1 MLVFCLAFSGLSFGA
16 LQIVLNSYGIVEL
29 NYAHVPLAKE
39 FMDWTMILSQL
50 AQIPFKFY
58 LGKEFVYIIYDE
70 LRNQSLSTKMEHFK
84 KQCGDPKKQYSST
97 VVKKLQTD
105 LYQIVRQPYMNM
117 SNCTY
122 YTIGISVYLIN
133 LMIVVALRLIYKG
146 DA

>member
-1 MLVFCLAFSGLSFGA
+1 M
-16 LQIVLNSYGIVEL
+16 EL

-39 FMDWTMILSQL
+39 FMDWTVILSQL

-70 LRNQSLSTKMEHFK
+70 LTNQSLSTKMEHFK

-122 YTIGISVYLIN
+122 YAIGISVYLIN